1 MKITVKLPLA
11 LAAALALVLA
21 AALFGIQQLNRA
33 IGVYAGTVAANHAHE
48 LAVGAALGEFKVQV
62 QEWKNVLLRG
72 KDPAQLERYWAAF
85 EKTEHDVAARTDKLI
100 AALPAGAGKDLLQRF
115 GEAHKT
121 MGAGYRKGLAAFKA
135 ANFDAAAGDAAV
147 AGMDRAPSK
156 LFDEANERIAADSAA
171 VAAQAAVDARRA
183 TLISLVLM
191 GVVCAVAVGGGF
203 VFIRATIRPIQ
214 HAVDVAGAV
223 AAGDLSVPV
232 KVHGRD
238 EISEVMASL
247 REMQQRLAAVVGSV
261 RQNADSV
268 ATASAQIAQG
278 NLDLSSRTEEQASAL
293 EQTAASMEELAS
305 TVRQNADNARQANQM
320 AAGASEVAQRGGA
333 VVGQVVDT
341 MAGITESSQR
351 IAEIIGVI
359 DGIAFQT
366 NILALN
372 AAVEAARAGEQG
384 RGFAVVAG
392 EVRSLAQRSAEAAKE
407 IKSLISVS
415 VERVGQGSELVDQ
428 AGKTMAEIVAAIRR
442 VTDLMGE
449 ISAASTE
456 QSAGV
461 AQVGEAITQMD
472 QATQQNAA
480 LVEESAAA
488 AESLKVQAGQMV
500 QTVSVF
506 KLAAGA
512 AGSPA
517 SPVAAAPA
525 RPAAPVGHTWH
536 GEERRGP
543 QRATNVKRLAA
554 PKPAAQ
560 PDAAAPAAPRNGTDD
575 WESF

>member
-21 AALFGIQQLNRA
+21 AALLGIQQLNRA
-33 IGVYAGTVAANHAHE
+33 IAVYGGSVADHHAHE
-48 LAVGAALGEFKVQV
+48 VAVDAVLGQFKVQV

-72 KDPAQLERYWAAF
+72 KDPKRLEQHWTAF
-85 EKTEHDVAARTDKLI
+85 EKVERDVAARTDKLI
-100 AALPAGAGKDLLQRF
+100 AALPAGASKELLQRF
-115 GEAHKT
+115 DKAHEA
-121 MGAGYRKGLAAFKA
+121 MGTGYRKGYDAFKA
-135 ANFDAAAGDAAV
+135 AGFDPSAGDAAV
-147 AGMDRAPSK
+147 SGVDREPSK
-156 LFDEANERIAADSAA
+156 LLDEAGERIAADSAA
-171 VAAQAAVDARRA
+171 VSAQAAADARRA
-183 TLISLVLM
+183 TVVSLVLM
-191 GVVCAVAVGGGF
+191 LVVCAAAVAGGF
-203 VFIRATIRPIQ
+203 LFIRKTIRPIE
-214 HAVDVAGAV
+214 HAVHVAGAV

-232 KVHGRD
+232 EVRGKD
-238 EISEVMASL
+238 EISQLMASL

-320 AAGASEVAQRGGA
+320 AAGASDVAQRGGA
-333 VVGQVVDT
+333 VVGEVVQT

-351 IAEIIGVI
+351 IAEIIGTI

-407 IKSLISVS
+407 IKALISVS
-415 VERVGQGSELVDQ
+415 VERVGQGSTLVDQ
-428 AGKTMAEIVAAIRR
+428 AGKTMTEIVAAIRR

-456 QSAGV
+456 QSTGV

-488 AESLKVQAGQMV
+488 AESLKVQAAQLV

-506 KLAAGA
+506 KLAAHGQAIVAPTPTPKA
-512 AGSPA
+512 AKPA
-517 SPVAAAPA
+517 GPA
-525 RPAAPVGHTWH
+525 WQGQ
-536 GEERRGP
+536 ERRGP
-543 QRATNVKRLAA
+543 DRAVNVTRLPA
-554 PKPAAQ
+554 PKPAAATV
-560 PDAAAPAAPRNGTDD
+560 PPAAARTGTNDD